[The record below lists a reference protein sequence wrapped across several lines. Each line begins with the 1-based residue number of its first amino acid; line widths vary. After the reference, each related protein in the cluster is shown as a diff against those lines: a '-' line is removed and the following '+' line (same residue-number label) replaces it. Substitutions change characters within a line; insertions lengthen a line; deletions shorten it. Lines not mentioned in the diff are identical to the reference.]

1 MIRRVVFS
9 DEARADVR
17 TIDRLT
23 ALRLLKA
30 LTRFLETDSG
40 DVRQLE
46 GLGPPM
52 YRPRIG
58 DWRVLFR
65 RRDDSV
71 EVVRVRN
78 RSEAYR

>member
-1 MIRRVVFS
+1 MLRRVVFS
-9 DEARADVR
+9 DEARSDVR
-17 TIDRLT
+17 TIDRAT

-46 GLGPPM
+46 GFNPPM
-52 YRPRIG
+52 YRLRIG
-58 DWRVLFR
+58 EWRILFR
-65 RRDDSV
+65 RRGDAV
-71 EVVRVRN
+71 EVVRVLN

>member
-1 MIRRVVFS
+1 MLRRVVFS
-9 DEARADVR
+9 DEARSDVR
-17 TIDRLT
+17 TIDRAT

-46 GLGPPM
+46 GFNPPM
-52 YRPRIG
+52 YRLRIG
-58 DWRVLFR
+58 DWRILFR
-65 RRDDSV
+65 RRGDAV
-71 EVVRVRN
+71 EVVRVLN